1 MKTRRY
7 GFKLK
12 LWESG
17 RYTLIHRDRSTVEG
31 GGVTVTRGINYPIAI
46 GDNTYTLDGRIR
58 AGYDSAKDLLLIHK

>member
-31 GGVTVTRGINYPIAI
+31 GGN
-46 GDNTYTLDGRIR
+46 
-58 AGYDSAKDLLLIHK
+58 GYKGHKLSDRHR